1 VNFNTLG
8 TAAAYT
14 GPLIFSRRG
23 LDVDKTFIPHQVAL
37 EQMRKG
43 ENGMAAVVF
52 VTGKPVDAFVRGRFD
67 PGFKFLPVPY
77 DNKLDDYCLPSRLES
92 TDYPNLIKPGERVET
107 VAVQTALVAFIGQPR
122 RTAMTASRVSSTIC
136 SRGSISC
143 RDRASIRNGDRSIW
157 PAPFQ
162 G

>member
-1 VNFNTLG
+1 
-8 TAAAYT
+8 
-14 GPLIFSRRG
+14 LIFSRLG

-77 DNKLDDYCLPSRLES
+77 DNKLDDYYLPSRLES
-92 TDYPNLIKPGERVET
+92 TDYPNLIKAGR
-107 VAVQTALVAFIGQPR
+107 AR
-122 RTAMTASRVSSTIC
+122 RDGRGADGACRLQLASRV
-136 SRGSISC
+136 G
-143 RDRASIRNGDRSIW
+143 
-157 PAPFQ
+157 PL
-162 G
+162 